1 MLSRRTT
8 VLFLCAV
15 LLLSTGFVFA
25 QLKLGYVDSQ
35 RILST
40 NADAKDAQQKLE
52 AEATK
57 WTQELQ
63 RMEQKIKEKME
74 TLEQQS
80 LLLSDE
86 KKQERIQEL
95 QNLQEQA
102 QQYQIEKWG
111 DNGEAFKL
119 RKQFLEPVYEK
130 INAAIHQVGE
140 EGNYD
145 FIFDTVNGNLLYSP
159 NEYDLTDLVIE
170 ELEKAAVSTS
180 SDQ

>member
-1 MLSRRTT
+1 MFNRRT
-8 VLFLCAV
+8 AV
-15 LLLSTGFVFA
+15 LLFCLVLLFSTGSVFA

-52 AEATK
+52 AEAAK

-63 RMEQKIKEKME
+63 RMEQEIKEKME

-80 LLLSDE
+80 LLLSEE

-95 QNLQEQA
+95 QGLQEQA
-102 QQYQIEKWG
+102 QQYQLNKWG

-119 RKQFLEPVYEK
+119 RQQFLGPVYEK
-130 INAAIHQVGE
+130 INAAIHKVGE
-140 EGNYD
+140 EGSYD
-145 FIFDTVNGNLLYSP
+145 FIFDTVNGNLLYAE
-159 NEYDLTDLVIE
+159 NKYDLTDLVIE
-170 ELEKAAVSTS
+170 ELEKATASTS
-180 SDQ
+180 SE